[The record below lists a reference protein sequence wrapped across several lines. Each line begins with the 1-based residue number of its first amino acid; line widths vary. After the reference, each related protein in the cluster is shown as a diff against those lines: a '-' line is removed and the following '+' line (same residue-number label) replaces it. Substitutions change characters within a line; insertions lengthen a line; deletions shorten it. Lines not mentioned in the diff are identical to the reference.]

1 MLDRRQHFSFFVIS
15 PLRFPAIR
23 YTRQR
28 SGVGLRLETTDL
40 RIVMDI
46 IVGIDGS

>member
-1 MLDRRQHFSFFVIS
+1 MLARRQHFIFFVIS

-28 SGVGLRLETTDL
+28 SGVRLETTDL

-46 IVGIDGS
+46 IVGNDGS